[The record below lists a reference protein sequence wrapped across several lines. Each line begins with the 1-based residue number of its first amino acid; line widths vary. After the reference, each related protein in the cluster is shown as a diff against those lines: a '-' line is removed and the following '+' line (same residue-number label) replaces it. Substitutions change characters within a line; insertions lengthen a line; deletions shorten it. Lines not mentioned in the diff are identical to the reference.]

1 MTNNWRLNGFFDSTK
16 LTGLFEAAQR
26 RESCRSFSAAPDA
39 EQWRELLAAATS
51 LAMPGVR
58 IALGLCENSLFQPP
72 LGSLFVKFENVQR
85 FAAIITTDAQPRS
98 VVNAGVSGEMFLLR
112 AVELGLGGCWVSGT
126 YRRAQVGIQTE
137 GSEKIVSLIALGRP
151 KTLPDL
157 PLRRKRKDMAVLCPE
172 FEKLSFTFREVA
184 QYVQIAPSA
193 INLQPWRIKPEGDK
207 ALSVSVGGAGHRLDL
222 GIGMCHALLAL
233 GNTPALF
240 TLADNAQ
247 AATVELL

>member
-1 MTNNWRLNGFFDSTK
+1 MVNHWRLNGFFDSTK

-26 RESCRSFSAAPDA
+26 RESCRSFSAAPDSD
-39 EQWRELLAAATS
+39 QWRELMTAANE

-58 IALGLCENSLFQPP
+58 IALGICENSLFQPP
-72 LGSLFVKFENVQR
+72 LGSLFVKFENTQR

-126 YRRAQVGIQTE
+126 YRRAQVGIRTE
-137 GSEKIVSLIALGRP
+137 ASEKIVSLIALGRP
-151 KTLPDL
+151 KVLPDL
-157 PLRRKRKDMAVLCPE
+157 PLRRKRRDIAVLCPE
-172 FEKLSFTFREVA
+172 FEKLSFTFREIA

-193 INLQPWRIKPEGDK
+193 VNMQPWRMKLEGDK
-207 ALSVSVGGAGHRLDL
+207 TLSISVSGAGHRLNL

-240 TLADNAQ
+240 SLREDGLK
-247 AATVELL
+247 ATIELL